1 MNCLDNTFLFVFQAF
16 NHMVT
21 GIKTAVLKF
30 DHIEIKDGGVYICKA
45 VNEEGEDSR
54 QIIVSVVGMM

>member
-1 MNCLDNTFLFVFQAF
+1 
-16 NHMVT
+16 MVT